1 MKKLLAVTLVAFLAA
16 CTDPKSIVLTKKED
30 IEKHAEEL
38 GKLSSEE
45 KQLVVAYLLRAELG
59 GAFGGEGNDKAVYG
73 VTIGEAIE
81 KQKAFIEKQKALI
94 EAQQKQELEQK
105 AEEEQA
111 RKELEEKR
119 KQLNEAVSVIFV
131 EHHRK
136 EGQFSFQKYDIFSFK
151 IKNNSQKNIT
161 GIKGTT
167 VFFDK
172 FGDELT
178 RLEMKNDF
186 QDNGGK
192 LAAGQ
197 DYTWQGQKDILLRDD
212 EKLADTPTEDLKF
225 VYEPDT
231 VLFEDGTSLTV
242 K

>member
-1 MKKLLAVTLVAFLAA
+1 MKKLLAVALVAFLAA

-81 KQKAFIEKQKALI
+81 KQKAFIE
-94 EAQQKQELEQK
+94 AQQKRELEQK
-105 AEEEQA
+105 AEEEKA
-111 RKELEEKR
+111 RQELEEKR
-119 KQLNEAVSVIFV
+119 RQLNEAVSVIFV

-136 EGQFSFQKYDIFSFK
+136 EGQFSFQKYDVFNFK
-151 IKNNSQKNIT
+151 FKNNSQKNIV
-161 GIKGTT
+161 GIKGVA
-167 VFFDK
+167 VFSDK
-172 FGDELT
+172 FGDELK
-178 RLEMKNDF
+178 RIEMKNDF
-186 QDNGGK
+186 NDNGGK
-192 LAAGQ
+192 LEAGQ
-197 DYTWQGQKDILLRDD
+197 DYSWQGQMDVLLRDD

-225 VYEPDT
+225 TYEPNT